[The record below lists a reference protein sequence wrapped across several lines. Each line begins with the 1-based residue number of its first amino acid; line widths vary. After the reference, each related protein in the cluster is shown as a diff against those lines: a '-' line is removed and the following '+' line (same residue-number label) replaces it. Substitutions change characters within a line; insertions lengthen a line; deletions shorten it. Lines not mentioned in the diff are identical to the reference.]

1 MMVNRPYELPYLE
14 VNMAHKLKVTITIS
28 ESVVRELDRLSK
40 EKKESRSR
48 VIEEA
53 IELWRQKQL
62 ERALIKGYLAMGKED
77 VELAESN
84 FEAGVEVL
92 K

>member
-1 MMVNRPYELPYLE
+1 
-14 VNMAHKLKVTITIS
+14 MAHKQRVTITIS
-28 ESVVRELDRLSK
+28 ESVVRELDKLSK

-53 IELWRQKQL
+53 ITLWKQKQL
-62 ERALIKGYLAMGKED
+62 EGALIKGYLAMAKED
-77 VELAESN
+77 AELAEAN
-84 FEAGVEVL
+84 LEVGMEVL